1 MLASTSTVA
10 VERELIVSGE
20 IVPSVTKTYVACLRM
35 TTVLWRFTHYPPP
48 STHSPLRTARIPLH
62 VGVRSENTTKM
73 ELNSGFLLV
82 GSAIIPCIDSELGNQ
97 AVIVGSGEG
106 DDVLIGASSWI
117 KESCGVE
124 GYYNV
129 YARVSSVRAWIET
142 ITNGS
147 CRP

>member
-10 VERELIVSGE
+10 VERELIYCGDSL
-20 IVPSVTKTYVACLRM
+20 ITPIHALNASYCTD
-35 TTVLWRFTHYPPP
+35 
-48 STHSPLRTARIPLH
+48 PLH

-73 ELNSGFLLV
+73 ELNSGTFE
-82 GSAIIPCIDSELGNQ
+82 SAIIPCIDSELEYQ
-97 AVIVGSGEG
+97 AVIVGSAEG